1 MAKKNTASITATL
14 VSLATTVD
22 TIDGEL
28 VRQDEGAL
36 VLRVKK
42 PRSSK
47 YMIRVV
53 PNATI
58 LSAWLYDTD
67 DGQRASVTL
76 RPMVAELDSVDGT
89 IEVVDGFVTCTDE
102 NGNIF
107 MVAAD
112 AASITGDDEEE
123 EEKPA
128 KKGKAAKKSSKKA
141 KDEEEE
147 EDDEDDSDDD
157 DEDEDWN

>member
-128 KKGKAAKKSSKKA
+128 KKGKKSSKKAKA